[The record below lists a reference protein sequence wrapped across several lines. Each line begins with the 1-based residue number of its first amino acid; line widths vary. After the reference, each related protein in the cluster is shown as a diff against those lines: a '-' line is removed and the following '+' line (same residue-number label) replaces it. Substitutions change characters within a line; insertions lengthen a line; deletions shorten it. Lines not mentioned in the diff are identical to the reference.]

1 MRAAL
6 SKTESH
12 FKLPVQKMPSTPT
25 KPQAPRPSSPIK
37 TPLKISQSSAPPKE
51 SPLSRTSPRRR
62 AQQEEE
68 ERLKARQEMAKR
80 RQDSKTALLSP
91 AAEDS
96 PKAESPS
103 IKRTTS
109 GLSTSLSSDAA
120 AFSPATSRANLAMRS
135 SASTFKLNPTAQVMT
150 VEQMTKSFEEW
161 MKMAADNKI
170 NSKNSWSFALIDYFS
185 ELTFLRDGDSINF
198 QKASCTL
205 DGCVKIYAS
214 RVDSV
219 VDETTKLLN
228 GLTDKKFT
236 DDSSASTIDANDGEE
251 GEDSTT
257 KAKSRK
263 STRLVETIEK
273 NPEAL
278 CLKNFDLEFS
288 IDPLFKKTSAEF
300 DEGNNRGTLLKSLEV
315 SPIDNLVIFDSS
327 DKIPIEFGV
336 FEEGEEQ
343 GEFELDISQIQQNFG
358 SALIDLTAGKSLC
371 PTFEDYSFTA
381 LSDMS
386 ELMDR
391 LSHVTAH
398 IPQNDYVVAEAEEE
412 DNYFEAANFDDGF
425 EDYNEPIAEERAES
439 PAQKH
444 VSWSKDTDNDETGLS
459 YFDAAMKQT
468 WAGPE
473 HWKVRRSAR
482 VAQASQESSATTTS
496 SASSSTQSS
505 RRASKQ
511 EKPAINFATAEVD
524 LRSVFAKPPS
534 SASITLGKA
543 AILERNESKHLLPDD
558 LHFTSANLLKLFIKP
573 EWKLNRSTS
582 KDDSLSRRSSRL
594 RQSYSAAEA
603 GVNGNFVDRDYW
615 LSQDHERKEGVF
627 EAYHQA
633 IQADQNEADDG
644 DDSIGLLDDYDDYDA
659 FPSVAPLT
667 ITDFESQKPAQ
678 FSQQMVAAPR
688 FTFAPQLNYARVA
701 KRVDIAKLKATLW
714 QDFLDNTN
722 AVKQKESPIKK
733 HLKMENNDSSNT
745 FSHLISNLSKSYPT
759 EALAEVSVPYCFICL
774 LHLANENN
782 LEIKPTDSDL
792 IILN

>member
-1 MRAAL
+1 M
-6 SKTESH
+6 
-12 FKLPVQKMPSTPT
+12 
-25 KPQAPRPSSPIK
+25 
-37 TPLKISQSSAPPKE
+37 
-51 SPLSRTSPRRR
+51 
-62 AQQEEE
+62 
-68 ERLKARQEMAKR
+68 KARQEMAKR
-80 RQDSKTALLSP
+80 RQDSKSALLSP

-103 IKRTTS
+103 IKRTAS
-109 GLSTSLSSDAA
+109 GLSASLSSDA

-135 SASTFKLNPTAQVMT
+135 SASTSKLSSSATSAMTA
-150 VEQMTKSFEEW
+150 EQMTKSFEEW

-228 GLTDKKFT
+228 GLTDKKFA
-236 DDSSASTIDANDGEE
+236 DDSTANDGNDAEE
-251 GEDSTT
+251 EEEFAV

-263 STRLVETIEK
+263 PSRLVETIEK

-315 SPIDNLVIFDSS
+315 SPLDNLVIFDSS
-327 DKIPIEFGV
+327 DKIPIDFGV
-336 FEEGEEQ
+336 FDDDLAAGEPEIII
-343 GEFELDISQIQQNFG
+343 DISQLQQNFG
-358 SALIDLTAGKSLC
+358 SALVDLTAGKSLC
-371 PTFEDYSFTA
+371 PAFEDYSFTA
-381 LSDMS
+381 SADMS

-391 LSHVTAH
+391 LSLVTAH
-398 IPQNDYVVAEAEEE
+398 IPQNDFVALPADNDD
-412 DNYFEAANFDDGF
+412 DNYYEEAHFDDGMD
-425 EDYNEPIAEERAES
+425 DYYEMPGDSAEAIQES
-439 PAQKH
+439 PQQAQKH
-444 VSWSKDTDNDETGLS
+444 VHWSKETVTDETGLS
-459 YFDAAMKQT
+459 YFDATMKQT

-473 HWKVRRSAR
+473 HWKIRRSAR
-482 VAQASQESSATTTS
+482 VAQAASSTQRSSDESSQ
-496 SASSSTQSS
+496 SAPSSTQSS

-511 EKPAINFATAEVD
+511 EKPAINFAAAEVD
-524 LRSVFAKPPS
+524 LRSIFAKPPS

-573 EWKLNRSTS
+573 DWKLNLRANS
-582 KDDSLSRRSSRL
+582 DDSSNRRSSRL
-594 RQSYSAAEA
+594 RQSYS
-603 GVNGNFVDRDYW
+603 GVNGNFVDRDFW
-615 LSQDHERKEGVF
+615 LSQDHERKEGVY
-627 EAYHQA
+627 EAYNQA
-633 IQADQNEADDG
+633 VQAEREDEDDAAAG
-644 DDSIGLLDDYDDYDA
+644 GFDDFDDYDGFPATFAAEPSNA
-659 FPSVAPLT
+659 FST
-667 ITDFESQKPAQ
+667 QTDSQQQQQ

-714 QDFLDNTN
+714 QEFLESTN
-722 AVKQKESPIKK
+722 AVKQKSPVKK
-733 HLKMENNDSSNT
+733 TIASSNNENSADTSNT
-745 FSHLISNLSKSYPT
+745 FSHLISNLAKTYPT
-759 EALAEVSVPYCFICL
+759 DALAEVSVPYCFICL

-782 LEIKPTDSDL
+782 LEIKPVESDL